1 MSVIVLLV
9 AISGLFQASAAIS
22 KDAFDSKE
30 LIRLEEVWNTAH
42 VKGDADA
49 LDKLWANDLI
59 VTIAAMPVMKKAD
72 AIAMVR
78 SNRMPFTKYETS
90 ELSVKRFGESA
101 LVTGRLQRE
110 RSMNGKSIADD
121 WRFTKVYV
129 MSQGRWQVIAW
140 HGSPASNPK

>member
-1 MSVIVLLV
+1 MSPILLLA
-9 AISGLFQASAAIS
+9 AISGLFQSSAAIS
-22 KDAFDSKE
+22 QDAFDLKE
-30 LIRLEEVWNTAH
+30 LYRLEDVWNTAH

-49 LDKLWANDLI
+49 LDKLWASDLI
-59 VTIAAMPVMKKAD
+59 VTISAMPVMKKAE
-72 AIAMVR
+72 ALAMVK
-78 SNRMPFTKYETS
+78 SNRMPFTRYETS

-110 RSMNGKSIADD
+110 RSMNGKNVSDD

-140 HGSPASNPK
+140 HASPSNPK